1 MGAQQGKE
9 RGSHSSGGGHGGTA
23 SCIGVPS
30 NGSPVGLSS
39 SHGISVGSVNALAAG
54 SSLRGSRIK
63 PSATPA
69 VVGGSSHRT
78 TNASCGSSIGHTSK
92 DNHNRCNAIG
102 LNIFTEH
109 NEALRQSRPLPHIP
123 AGTALLPDADL
134 QCQDGVSLHTQ
145 SHSSATSGF
154 ESAHRW
160 TSKENLLAPGPEED
174 DPQLFVAL
182 YDFQAGGENQLS
194 LKKGEQVR
202 ILSYNKSGE
211 WCEAHSDSGNV
222 GWVPSN
228 YVTPLNSLEKHS
240 WYHGPISRNAAEYLL
255 SSGINGSF
263 LVRESES
270 SPGQRSISLRYE
282 GRVYHYRIS
291 EDPDGKVF
299 VTAEA
304 KFNTLAEL
312 VHHHSVQHEGHGLI
326 TPLLY
331 PAPKQNKPTVFP
343 LSPEP
348 DEWEICRTDIV
359 MKHKLGGGQ
368 YGEVY
373 EAVWKRYGN
382 TVAVKT
388 LKEDTMALKDFLE
401 EAAIMKEMKHPN
413 LVQLIGVCTREP
425 PFYIIT
431 EFMSHGNLLDFLR
444 SPARETLDAV
454 ALLYMAT
461 QIASGMSYLE
471 SRNYIHRDLAARNC
485 LVGDN
490 KLVKVADFG
499 LARLMRD
506 DTYTAHAGAKFPI
519 KWTAPEGL
527 AYNKFSTKSDVWAFG
542 VLLWEIATYGASP
555 YPNIDLTDVFHK
567 LEKGYRM
574 ERPPGCPPEV
584 YDLMR
589 QCWHWNAADRPT
601 FKSIHHALE
610 HMFQESS
617 ITEAVAKQLNATTLT
632 QSLTPQMGKKGIP
645 GNGGGGGGGGG
656 SSSGGGGGGLTPSG
670 GLIEQPVGTP
680 MSETGSTSTKLSTF
694 SSQGKGNVQM
704 RRTTNK
710 QGKQAP
716 APPKR
721 TSLLSTSRDS
731 TYREDDSRNLID
743 EHNNTNGSSIFFNLQ
758 QQLQKQ
764 LQKQPT
770 PIPQQS
776 YNVVLQSNAQTNNTN
791 NNKRCKTNSYTLCTT
806 TPPPPQYS
814 IKKSSSCS
822 SFLIDIFFRGISHLS
837 LTRDM
842 NSLTQ
847 RYDSENENTT
857 GDPDTDAT
865 GDSLECQNIP
875 TTQNKVQQ
883 HSSLHS
889 GGGIGPRAAQQHS
902 SFKRPTPVMGN
913 RGLETRQSK
922 RSQHQ
927 QQQQQHAPRDS
938 SAGGGVCTTPHHVTV
953 GALEVK
959 NVKCVVNRY
968 GTLPK
973 VQRIGA
979 FLNSLEDPNTTTQ
992 HNINKA
998 HLSTITPPITTTTNG
1013 HGVGAHHAA
1022 ATQRQQLPP
1031 AHCIPIP
1038 PPPLKSTSIAAG
1050 NGGTGGVSTP
1060 PQQMIRSNSSSGV
1073 TMQNSASASLNK
1085 LQRHRTAADG
1095 TMMTFS
1101 SFRGASSSNSPKR
1114 SQQPALANLEFPP
1127 PPLDLPPPPEE
1138 FETPPPPPPPPTAE
1152 VLQELQMTTAVAQ
1165 QQQYTLPNN
1174 SSNDVSNTAPSVEE
1188 ASSRFGVSLRKREP
1202 STDSCSSLG
1211 SPPEGKSRTTGGTN
1225 VQELNMKEKL
1235 MAEIKDRTKENVS
1248 NIQNGMQTVP
1258 PASDPVS
1265 LLFTELAEMNLTK
1278 QKSLSTITAAAPPPA
1293 PKLPSSSSGDASG
1306 LHENGN
1312 ANSFKAQLKKVE
1324 PKKLPTPTQKT
1335 ENQIIDFKAHLR
1347 KVEKEPKEHKKD
1359 VSADETA
1366 PKSILQNNKAQA
1378 VMSTTGTLG
1387 RKGGGDKKFTT
1398 VASHG
1403 GMTPA
1408 QITQQQKTDNIKY
1421 DITNSNGNTINT
1433 NNANSTNNTTSN
1445 GNATE
1450 LTDNNA
1456 GVVEAE
1462 AGKRRS
1468 TGSISSLK
1476 KMWEQPGSGADY
1488 ASATTNTTQQ
1498 TQQANSASSTGTST
1512 TNQLSPKF
1520 NLKPIAN
1527 ATNVVTP
1534 TPSAN
1539 SNRFPPPHCTQMSP
1553 RNNATNTA
1561 AINIHSSTTNTT
1573 MNSIANKPPP
1583 AAPPPPPPTTSTII
1597 PQPNQNS
1604 NFNNTNSHCTKSQLT
1619 TSLSTQLFTD
1629 GGSQQ
1634 YGEQVGTTGASS
1646 NLISSTSNSANSS
1659 STGNITTINNE
1670 IVTMTQSLFVEH
1682 SSSSNS
1688 SGGVQQNNKLTT
1700 SSISTNNTS
1709 TSSATTAANKPAV
1722 PLKPTK
1728 LTIYATPISQKIAG
1742 GTMDSSQTSSPLSSL
1757 QSSTQ
1762 ISRESILELVAL
1774 LEASLH
1780 QHPVNSI
1787 SASQWLQLSDKLN
1800 ILQNNCVVFA
1810 DNESMP
1816 PHSKFH
1822 FRELVTR
1829 VEKQSQS
1836 LRTAGSK
1843 NVQDNERLV
1852 NEVGQSLKQL
1862 TNALHR

>member
-9 RGSHSSGGGHGGTA
+9 RGSHSSGGGGGGTV
-23 SCIGVPS
+23 SCIGVGASSSPVAS
-30 NGSPVGLSS
+30 GSPHCISGGNSSTSVAGLSS
-39 SHGISVGSVNALAAG
+39 NSTLRNSRMKSHQSSGHGSINSSG
-54 SSLRGSRIK
+54 SSAHRS
-63 PSATPA
+63 
-69 VVGGSSHRT
+69 GGGGGVS
-78 TNASCGSSIGHTSK
+78 NANHK
-92 DNHNRCNAIG
+92 DNRCNPSVG

-109 NEALRQSRPLPHIP
+109 NEALLQSRPLPHIP
-123 AGTALLPDADL
+123 AGSTAAALLADAAEL
-134 QCQDGVSLHTQ
+134 QSQDSSVLASLGGV
-145 SHSSATSGF
+145 HSSTTSVF

-299 VTAEA
+299 VTQEA

-312 VHHHSVQHEGHGLI
+312 VHHHSVPHEGHGLI

-348 DEWEICRTDIV
+348 DEWEICRTDIM

-444 SPARETLDAV
+444 SAGRETLDAV

-542 VLLWEIATYGASP
+542 VLLWEIATYGMSP
-555 YPNIDLTDVFHK
+555 YPGIDLTDVYHK

-589 QCWHWNAADRPT
+589 QCWQWDATDRPT

-617 ITEAVAKQLNATTLT
+617 ITEAVEKQLNATAIASSGTGSNSGSISTAAAGVAPPTATASASSSASASL
-632 QSLTPQMGKKGIP
+632 SLTPQMVKKSLP
-645 GNGGGGGGGGG
+645 NV
-656 SSSGGGGGGLTPSG
+656 
-670 GLIEQPVGTP
+670 EQQQQQQQQLASTP

-721 TSLLSTSRDS
+721 TSLLSSSRDS
-731 TYREDDSRNLID
+731 TYREEDARNLID
-743 EHNNTNGSSIFFNLQ
+743 ELNTNGSSRNFHFNSNNILSQTLCRNFKTQIPTQTQIRTQQQQQQQQKEQLLQSPILQ
-758 QQLQKQ
+758 QQ
-764 LQKQPT
+764 
-770 PIPQQS
+770 QQ
-776 YNVVLQSNAQTNNTN
+776 QQT
-791 NNKRCKTNSYTLCTT
+791 
-806 TPPPPQYS
+806 YS

-822 SFLIDIFFRGISHLS
+822 SFLYDILFRG
-837 LTRDM
+837 LTRDI
-842 NSLTQ
+842 NNLTQ
-847 RYDSENENTT
+847 RYDSETDPAA
-857 GDPDTDAT
+857 DPDTDAT
-865 GDSLECQNIP
+865 GDSIEQSL
-875 TTQNKVQQ
+875 TTVTPPNKMQ
-883 HSSLHS
+883 HSLHAGVSSLT
-889 GGGIGPRAAQQHS
+889 GGIGPRSSQQHS
-902 SFKRPTPVMGN
+902 SFKRPVMGN

-922 RSQHQ
+922 RSQQ
-927 QQQQQHAPRDS
+927 PTPS
-938 SAGGGVCTTPHHVTV
+938 SVTTNGNGGTPVLPAHPITV
-953 GALEVK
+953 GALEVM
-959 NVKCVVNRY
+959 NVKRVVNRY

-973 VQRIGA
+973 VARIGA
-979 FLNSLEDPNTTTQ
+979 FLDSLEDSSSSNSSGGGTAAEAPV
-992 HNINKA
+992 
-998 HLSTITPPITTTTNG
+998 NG
-1013 HGVGAHHAA
+1013 HTTSAGAARA
-1022 ATQRQQLPP
+1022 LPAVPALPTATSKAQQ
-1031 AHCIPIP
+1031 
-1038 PPPLKSTSIAAG
+1038 
-1050 NGGTGGVSTP
+1050 V
-1060 PQQMIRSNSSSGV
+1060 PQQMIRSNSSGGV
-1073 TMQNSASASLNK
+1073 TMQNNAAASLNK
-1085 LQRHRTAADG
+1085 LQRHRTTTEG

-1101 SFRGASSSNSPKR
+1101 SFRAAGSNSSPKR
-1114 SQQPALANLEFPP
+1114 GGITQPALANLEFPP
-1127 PPLDLPPPPEE
+1127 PPLEE
-1138 FETPPPPPPPPTAE
+1138 FEALPPPPPPPAPE
-1152 VLQELQMTTAVAQ
+1152 SAVQAIQQHLHAQ
-1165 QQQYTLPNN
+1165 HS

-1211 SPPEGKSRTTGGTN
+1211 TPPETSASAGAAATAAEEKG
-1225 VQELNMKEKL
+1225 LNLKEKL
-1235 MAEIKDRTKENVS
+1235 ITEIKSAGKPSDSSVGYS
-1248 NIQNGMQTVP
+1248 NGSVP
-1258 PASDPVS
+1258 VVVDPVAQ
-1265 LLFTELAEMNLTK
+1265 LVTELAESMNL
-1278 QKSLSTITAAAPPPA
+1278 
-1293 PKLPSSSSGDASG
+1293 PKHSKLT
-1306 LHENGN
+1306 NGNCNSNTNTSN
-1312 ANSFKAQLKKVE
+1312 ANSSNNNNNFKAQLKKVE
-1324 PKKLPTPTQKT
+1324 PKKLNAPIPKAEQPT
-1335 ENQIIDFKAHLR
+1335 NIIDFKAHLR
-1347 KVEKEPKEHKKD
+1347 KVDKVEQQQPKEQTVQQQQQQSPNANCNTARKEETKKFSAANQKTEIKID
-1359 VSADETA
+1359 VSNSNADADGGDT
-1366 PKSILQNNKAQA
+1366 S
-1378 VMSTTGTLG
+1378 TGTG
-1387 RKGGGDKKFTT
+1387 TGTG
-1398 VASHG
+1398 
-1403 GMTPA
+1403 
-1408 QITQQQKTDNIKY
+1408 
-1421 DITNSNGNTINT
+1421 NSSDG
-1433 NNANSTNNTTSN
+1433 
-1445 GNATE
+1445 
-1450 LTDNNA
+1450 
-1456 GVVEAE
+1456 
-1462 AGKRRS
+1462 GKRRS

-1476 KMWEQPGSGADY
+1476 KLWEQPSGDY
-1488 ASATTNTTQQ
+1488 ASTTIPQTMATSNGG
-1498 TQQANSASSTGTST
+1498 ASTA
-1512 TNQLSPKF
+1512 QLSPKYG
-1520 NLKPIAN
+1520 LKAIQQPLAN
-1527 ATNVVTP
+1527 VTG
-1534 TPSAN
+1534 N
-1539 SNRFPPPHCTQMSP
+1539 SKVFG
-1553 RNNATNTA
+1553 
-1561 AINIHSSTTNTT
+1561 
-1573 MNSIANKPPP
+1573 NKPPP
-1583 AAPPPPPPTTSTII
+1583 AAPPPPPPISSTPSTPQSKPAVAVAATTKLATTAI
-1597 PQPNQNS
+1597 
-1604 NFNNTNSHCTKSQLT
+1604 K

-1629 GGSQQ
+1629 AEGSS
-1634 YGEQVGTTGASS
+1634 SS
-1646 NLISSTSNSANSS
+1646 NEEQQQTRDQAELMTQSLYGDQYNNSNSHANVNININANSS
-1659 STGNITTINNE
+1659 SQQQPMPSNANNKL
-1670 IVTMTQSLFVEH
+1670 S

-1688 SGGVQQNNKLTT
+1688 Q
-1700 SSISTNNTS
+1700 
-1709 TSSATTAANKPAV
+1709 NKPAV
-1722 PLKPTK
+1722 PHKPTK
-1728 LTIYATPISQKIAG
+1728 LTIYATPIAKIAG
-1742 GTMDSSQTSSPLSSL
+1742 IGVGGDNIN
-1757 QSSTQ
+1757 STQ
-1762 ISRESILELVAL
+1762 ISRESILELVTL
-1774 LEASLH
+1774 LEGSLK
-1780 QHPVNSI
+1780 HPVNAI

-1800 ILQNNCVVFA
+1800 ILQNSCVVFA
-1810 DNESMP
+1810 ENESMP

-1829 VEKQSQS
+1829 VETQSQH

-1852 NEVGQSLKQL
+1852 GEVGQSLKQIS
-1862 TNALHR
+1862 NALHR

>member
-9 RGSHSSGGGHGGTA
+9 RGSHSSGGHGGTA
-23 SCIGVPS
+23 SCIGVS
-30 NGSPVGLSS
+30 SSSPVG
-39 SHGISVGSVNALAAG
+39 SHGLPVNALGAG
-54 SSLRGSRIK
+54 STLRGSRIK
-63 PSATPA
+63 SSVPPA
-69 VVGGSSHRT
+69 AVAGGLHRSVGGGVSTSS
-78 TNASCGSSIGHTSK
+78 SCHNPK
-92 DNHNRCNAIG
+92 DNRAPIG
-102 LNIFTEH
+102 MNIFTEH
-109 NEALRQSRPLPHIP
+109 NEALLQSRPLPHIP
-123 AGTALLPDADL
+123 PGSTILGGVSDTSDHLG
-134 QCQDGVSLHTQ
+134 QSQDGISLHTTQ
-145 SHSSATSGF
+145 SHSQGHSSTTSGF

-312 VHHHSVQHEGHGLI
+312 VHHHSVPHEGHGLI

-373 EAVWKRYGN
+373 EAIWKRYGN

-444 SPARETLDAV
+444 SAGRETLDAV

-542 VLLWEIATYGASP
+542 VLLWEIATYGMSP
-555 YPNIDLTDVFHK
+555 YPGIDLTDVFHK

-589 QCWHWNAADRPT
+589 QCWQWNAADRPT

-617 ITEAVAKQLNATTLT
+617 ITEAVEKQLNATTT
-632 QSLTPQMGKKGIP
+632 TTNIAQSLTPQMTKKGIQ
-645 GNGGGGGGGGG
+645 GGGGG
-656 SSSGGGGGGLTPSG
+656 SGSGNSGGGGLTPG
-670 GLIEQPVGTP
+670 GHHDQQASTP

-721 TSLLSTSRDS
+721 TSLLSSSRDS
-731 TYREDDSRNLID
+731 TYRDEDPSSASTRQLID
-743 EHNNTNGSSIFFNLQ
+743 EMHTNG
-758 QQLQKQ
+758 
-764 LQKQPT
+764 
-770 PIPQQS
+770 
-776 YNVVLQSNAQTNNTN
+776 
-791 NNKRCKTNSYTLCTT
+791 
-806 TPPPPQYS
+806 
-814 IKKSSSCS
+814 
-822 SFLIDIFFRGISHLS
+822 
-837 LTRDM
+837 LTRDI
-842 NSLTQ
+842 NNLNQ
-847 RYDSENENTT
+847 RYDSENDNNCG
-857 GDPDTDAT
+857 GDPDTDHT
-865 GDSLECQNIP
+865 GDSLEQGVP
-875 TTQNKVQQ
+875 SQQQKMQ
-883 HSSLHS
+883 HSMHVTA
-889 GGGIGPRAAQQHS
+889 GNNIAARGAQTHS

-922 RSQHQ
+922 RSQH
-927 QQQQQHAPRDS
+927 PRPDTS
-938 SAGGGVCTTPHHVTV
+938 NQTSVGTAQPIQV
-953 GALEVK
+953 GALEVM
-959 NVKCVVNRY
+959 NVKRVVNRY

-973 VQRIGA
+973 VQRIGQ
-979 FLNSLEDPNTTTQ
+979 FLDSLEDSNDTTPG
-992 HNINKA
+992 I
-998 HLSTITPPITTTTNG
+998 L
-1013 HGVGAHHAA
+1013 
-1022 ATQRQQLPP
+1022 
-1031 AHCIPIP
+1031 P
-1038 PPPLKSTSIAAG
+1038 PPPQPNANCVT
-1050 NGGTGGVSTP
+1050 NGLNGRVLNSTP
-1060 PQQMIRSNSSSGV
+1060 KTPVAATPLAAPLPQQMIRSNSSGGV
-1073 TMQNSASASLNK
+1073 TMQNNASASLNK
-1085 LQRHRTAADG
+1085 LQRHRTTADG
-1095 TMMTFS
+1095 SSMMTFS
-1101 SFRGASSSNSPKR
+1101 SFRGNSSSNSPKR
-1114 SQQPALANLEFPP
+1114 NQQPALANLEFPP

-1138 FETPPPPPPPPTAE
+1138 FETMPPPPPPQPDCDIVPPFPT
-1152 VLQELQMTTAVAQ
+1152 QNQ
-1165 QQQYTLPNN
+1165 QQQPPQYSVGNLSAKT
-1174 SSNDVSNTAPSVEE
+1174 SCNDVSNTAPSVEE

-1211 SPPEGKSRTTGGTN
+1211 TPAAPDNNNGIQT
-1225 VQELNMKEKL
+1225 QDMKEKL
-1235 MAEIKDRTKENVS
+1235 MAEIKDRQVKENNS
-1248 NIQNGMQTVP
+1248 ASANIQNGNANGV
-1258 PASDPVS
+1258 DPVS
-1265 LLFTELAEMNLTK
+1265 LLVNELAESMNLPKQTK
-1278 QKSLSTITAAAPPPA
+1278 VTTNNTSPKSPSTTTEAN
-1293 PKLPSSSSGDASG
+1293 AS
-1306 LHENGN
+1306 
-1312 ANSFKAQLKKVE
+1312 NSNTFKAQLKKVE
-1324 PKKLPTPTQKT
+1324 PKKVPTPTQKSDAPS
-1335 ENQIIDFKAHLR
+1335 NIIDFKAHLR
-1347 KVEKEPKEHKKD
+1347 KVETKTNDNKDNNQKEPKKD
-1359 VSADETA
+1359 NE
-1366 PKSILQNNKAQA
+1366 KEISITTTTTKTPTTT
-1378 VMSTTGTLG
+1378 STTPNSKPIISSGSSTLG
-1387 RKGGGDKKFTT
+1387 RKDKDETKLSIASNVSLSGGSSGAGNQTQKTEIKIDLQGQ
-1398 VASHG
+1398 H
-1403 GMTPA
+1403 
-1408 QITQQQKTDNIKY
+1408 TQQLQQ
-1421 DITNSNGNTINT
+1421 SQ
-1433 NNANSTNNTTSN
+1433 NANISNANVTN
-1445 GNATE
+1445 E
-1450 LTDNNA
+1450 NA
-1456 GVVEAE
+1456 GETPQQDNAVEG
-1462 AGKRRS
+1462 GKRRS
-1468 TGSISSLK
+1468 TELISSSNNGLTGG
-1476 KMWEQPGSGADY
+1476 EHQE
-1488 ASATTNTTQQ
+1488 NTSS
-1498 TQQANSASSTGTST
+1498 QANNDLMTQSM
-1512 TNQLSPKF
+1512 F
-1520 NLKPIAN
+1520 
-1527 ATNVVTP
+1527 VE
-1534 TPSAN
+1534 SAN
-1539 SNRFPPPHCTQMSP
+1539 SG
-1553 RNNATNTA
+1553 
-1561 AINIHSSTTNTT
+1561 SSTAGN
-1573 MNSIANKPPP
+1573 NK
-1583 AAPPPPPPTTSTII
+1583 
-1597 PQPNQNS
+1597 
-1604 NFNNTNSHCTKSQLT
+1604 
-1619 TSLSTQLFTD
+1619 
-1629 GGSQQ
+1629 
-1634 YGEQVGTTGASS
+1634 
-1646 NLISSTSNSANSS
+1646 LISST
-1659 STGNITTINNE
+1659 I
-1670 IVTMTQSLFVEH
+1670 
-1682 SSSSNS
+1682 
-1688 SGGVQQNNKLTT
+1688 
-1700 SSISTNNTS
+1700 
-1709 TSSATTAANKPAV
+1709 NKPAV

-1728 LTIYATPISQKIAG
+1728 LTIYATPMAQKIASAG
-1742 GTMDSSQTSSPLSSL
+1742 GNTDIPTTAATPN
-1757 QSSTQ
+1757 STQ
-1762 ISRESILELVAL
+1762 ISRESILELVTL
-1774 LEASLH
+1774 LEGSLK
-1780 QHPVNSI
+1780 HPVNTI

-1800 ILQNNCVVFA
+1800 ILQNSCVVFA
-1810 DNESMP
+1810 DNECMP

-1829 VEKQSQS
+1829 VESQSQS
-1836 LRTAGSK
+1836 LRVAGTK

-1852 NEVGQSLKQL
+1852 GEVGQSLKQI

>member
-1 MGAQQGKE
+1 MGAQQGKD
-9 RGSHSSGGGHGGTA
+9 RGAHSGGGGSA
-23 SCIGVPS
+23 APVSCI
-30 NGSPVGLSS
+30 GLSS
-39 SHGISVGSVNALAAG
+39 SPVASVSPHCISSSSGVSSAPLGGGST
-54 SSLRGSRIK
+54 LRGSRIK
-63 PSATPA
+63 SSSSG
-69 VVGGSSHRT
+69 VVSGGGGSGGGGG
-78 TNASCGSSIGHTSK
+78 GSGSGLSQRSGGHK
-92 DNHNRCNAIG
+92 DPRCNPTVG

-109 NEALRQSRPLPHIP
+109 NGTKHSSFRGHPGKYHMNLEALLQSRPLPHIP
-123 AGTALLPDADL
+123 AGSTAASLLADAAEL
-134 QCQDGVSLHTQ
+134 QQHQQDSGGLGLQGS
-145 SHSSATSGF
+145 SMGGGHSSTTSVF

-299 VTAEA
+299 VTQEA

-312 VHHHSVQHEGHGLI
+312 VHHHSVPHEGHGLI

-348 DEWEICRTDIV
+348 DEWEICRTDIM

-444 SPARETLDAV
+444 SAGRETLDAV

-542 VLLWEIATYGASP
+542 VLLWEIATYGMSP
-555 YPNIDLTDVFHK
+555 YPGIDLTDVYHK

-589 QCWHWNAADRPT
+589 QCWQWDAADRPT

-617 ITEAVAKQLNATTLT
+617 ITEAVEKQLNANATSASSSTAPSTSGVATGGGATTTTAASGCASSSSATASL
-632 QSLTPQMGKKGIP
+632 SLTPQMVKKGLP
-645 GNGGGGGGGGG
+645 GGQ
-656 SSSGGGGGGLTPSG
+656 SLTPNAHHNDPHQQQAS
-670 GLIEQPVGTP
+670 TP

-721 TSLLSTSRDS
+721 TSLLSSSRDS
-731 TYREDDSRNLID
+731 TYREEDPAAARCNFIDDLS
-743 EHNNTNGSSIFFNLQ
+743 TNG
-758 QQLQKQ
+758 
-764 LQKQPT
+764 
-770 PIPQQS
+770 
-776 YNVVLQSNAQTNNTN
+776 
-791 NNKRCKTNSYTLCTT
+791 
-806 TPPPPQYS
+806 
-814 IKKSSSCS
+814 
-822 SFLIDIFFRGISHLS
+822 
-837 LTRDM
+837 LTRDI

-847 RYDSENENTT
+847 RYDSETDPT
-857 GDPDTDAT
+857 ADPDTDAT
-865 GDSLECQNIP
+865 GDSLEQSLSQLIP
-875 TTQNKVQQ
+875 APATHKMQQ
-883 HSSLHS
+883 SLHGGGGGG
-889 GGGIGPRAAQQHS
+889 GGGIGPRSSQQHS
-902 SFKRPTPVMGN
+902 SFKRPTGTPVMGN

-922 RSQHQ
+922 RSQ
-927 QQQQQHAPRDS
+927 QHPQAP
-938 SAGGGVCTTPHHVTV
+938 APAPPLNQLHHGNNGVVTGAHPITV
-953 GALEVK
+953 GALEVM
-959 NVKCVVNRY
+959 NVKRVVNRY

-973 VQRIGA
+973 VARIGA
-979 FLNSLEDPNTTTQ
+979 YLDSLEDSGEAAPAPPAPAPAPPPANG
-992 HNINKA
+992 HA
-998 HLSTITPPITTTTNG
+998 TPP
-1013 HGVGAHHAA
+1013 AA
-1022 ATQRQQLPP
+1022 RINPKAS
-1031 AHCIPIP
+1031 PI
-1038 PPPLKSTSIAAG
+1038 
-1050 NGGTGGVSTP
+1050 P
-1060 PQQMIRSNSSSGV
+1060 PQQMIRSNSSGGV
-1073 TMQNSASASLNK
+1073 TMQNNAAASLNK
-1085 LQRHRTAADG
+1085 LQRHRTTTEG

-1101 SFRGASSSNSPKR
+1101 SFRAGGSSSSPKR
-1114 SQQPALANLEFPP
+1114 SGSGVAAGVQPALANLEFPP

-1138 FETPPPPPPPPTAE
+1138 FEGAPPPPPPAPE
-1152 VLQELQMTTAVAQ
+1152 SAVQAIQQHLHAQ
-1165 QQQYTLPNN
+1165 LPNN
-1174 SSNDVSNTAPSVEE
+1174 GNISNGNGTNNNDSSHNDVSNTAPSVEE

-1211 SPPEGKSRTTGGTN
+1211 SPPED
-1225 VQELNMKEKL
+1225 LKEKL
-1235 MAEIKDRTKENVS
+1235 ITEIKAAGKES
-1248 NIQNGMQTVP
+1248 A
-1258 PASDPVS
+1258 PASHLANGSGIAVVDPGS
-1265 LLFTELAEMNLTK
+1265 LLVTELAESMNLPK
-1278 QKSLSTITAAAPPPA
+1278 PPP
-1293 PKLPSSSSGDASG
+1293 PQQQQQQQKLT
-1306 LHENGN
+1306 NGN
-1312 ANSFKAQLKKVE
+1312 GSGSGFKAQLKKVE
-1324 PKKLPTPTQKT
+1324 PKKMSPPMAKAEPANT
-1335 ENQIIDFKAHLR
+1335 IIDFKAHLR
-1347 KVEKEPKEHKKD
+1347 RVDKEKEPPAPAAVP
-1359 VSADETA
+1359 VS
-1366 PKSILQNNKAQA
+1366 SIPVTNNANCN
-1378 VMSTTGTLG
+1378 TTGTLN
-1387 RKGGGDKKFTT
+1387 RKDDSSRKF
-1398 VASHG
+1398 
-1403 GMTPA
+1403 A
-1408 QITQQQKTDNIKY
+1408 QAMQKTEIKI
-1421 DITNSNGNTINT
+1421 DVTNSNVEPETG
-1433 NNANSTNNTTSN
+1433 A
-1445 GNATE
+1445 
-1450 LTDNNA
+1450 A
-1456 GVVEAE
+1456 GEGDL
-1462 AGKRRS
+1462 GKRRS
-1468 TGSISSLK
+1468 TDDE
-1476 KMWEQPGSGADY
+1476 EQSQSQPEGLGGQVAAD
-1488 ASATTNTTQQ
+1488 
-1498 TQQANSASSTGTST
+1498 
-1512 TNQLSPKF
+1512 
-1520 NLKPIAN
+1520 
-1527 ATNVVTP
+1527 
-1534 TPSAN
+1534 
-1539 SNRFPPPHCTQMSP
+1539 
-1553 RNNATNTA
+1553 
-1561 AINIHSSTTNTT
+1561 
-1573 MNSIANKPPP
+1573 
-1583 AAPPPPPPTTSTII
+1583 
-1597 PQPNQNS
+1597 
-1604 NFNNTNSHCTKSQLT
+1604 
-1619 TSLSTQLFTD
+1619 
-1629 GGSQQ
+1629 
-1634 YGEQVGTTGASS
+1634 
-1646 NLISSTSNSANSS
+1646 
-1659 STGNITTINNE
+1659 
-1670 IVTMTQSLFVEH
+1670 MTQSLYEQKPQI
-1682 SSSSNS
+1682 
-1688 SGGVQQNNKLTT
+1688 QQ
-1700 SSISTNNTS
+1700 
-1709 TSSATTAANKPAV
+1709 KPAV
-1722 PLKPTK
+1722 PHKPTK
-1728 LTIYATPISQKIAG
+1728 LTIYATPIAKLAEPA
-1742 GTMDSSQTSSPLSSL
+1742 SSGSA
-1757 QSSTQ
+1757 SSTQ
-1762 ISRESILELVAL
+1762 ISRESILELVGL
-1774 LEASLH
+1774 LEGSLK
-1780 QHPVNSI
+1780 HPVNAI
-1787 SASQWLQLSDKLN
+1787 AGSQWLQLSDKLN
-1800 ILQNNCVVFA
+1800 ILHNSCVIFA
-1810 DNESMP
+1810 ENGAMP
-1816 PHSKFH
+1816 PHSKFQ

-1829 VEKQSQS
+1829 VEAQSRH

-1852 NEVGQSLKQL
+1852 AEVGQSLRQIS
-1862 TNALHR
+1862 NALNR

>member
-1 MGAQQGKE
+1 MGAQQGKD
-9 RGSHSSGGGHGGTA
+9 RGAHSGGGGSGA
-23 SCIGVPS
+23 PVSCI
-30 NGSPVGLSS
+30 GLSS
-39 SHGISVGSVNALAAG
+39 SPVASVSPHCISSSSGVSSAPLGGGST
-54 SSLRGSRIK
+54 LRGSRIK
-63 PSATPA
+63 SSSSGVASGSGSGGGG
-69 VVGGSSHRT
+69 GGS
-78 TNASCGSSIGHTSK
+78 GSGLSQRSGGHK
-92 DNHNRCNAIG
+92 DARCNPTVG

-109 NEALRQSRPLPHIP
+109 NEALLQSRPLPHIP
-123 AGTALLPDADL
+123 AGSTAASLLADAAEL
-134 QCQDGVSLHTQ
+134 QQHQQDSGGLGLQGSSLGGG
-145 SHSSATSGF
+145 HSSTTSVF

-299 VTAEA
+299 VTQEA

-312 VHHHSVQHEGHGLI
+312 VHHHSVPHEGHGLI

-348 DEWEICRTDIV
+348 DEWEICRTDIM

-444 SPARETLDAV
+444 SAGRETLDAV

-542 VLLWEIATYGASP
+542 VLLWEIATYGMSP
-555 YPNIDLTDVFHK
+555 YPGIDLTDVYHK

-589 QCWHWNAADRPT
+589 QCWQWDATDRPT

-617 ITEAVAKQLNATTLT
+617 ITEAVEKQLNANATSASSSAPSTSGVATGGGATTTTAASGCASSSSATASL
-632 QSLTPQMGKKGIP
+632 SLTPQMVKKGL
-645 GNGGGGGGGGG
+645 
-656 SSSGGGGGGLTPSG
+656 SGGQSLTPNAHHNDPHQQQAS
-670 GLIEQPVGTP
+670 TP

-721 TSLLSTSRDS
+721 TSLLSSSRDS
-731 TYREDDSRNLID
+731 TYREEDPANARCNFIDDLS
-743 EHNNTNGSSIFFNLQ
+743 TNGL
-758 QQLQKQ
+758 
-764 LQKQPT
+764 
-770 PIPQQS
+770 
-776 YNVVLQSNAQTNNTN
+776 A
-791 NNKRCKTNSYTLCTT
+791 R
-806 TPPPPQYS
+806 
-814 IKKSSSCS
+814 
-822 SFLIDIFFRGISHLS
+822 DI
-837 LTRDM
+837 

-847 RYDSENENTT
+847 RYDSETDPA

-865 GDSLECQNIP
+865 GDSLEQSLSQVIAAP
-875 TTQNKVQQ
+875 ATNKMQ
-883 HSSLHS
+883 HSLHS
-889 GGGIGPRAAQQHS
+889 GGGGGGIGPRSSQQHS
-902 SFKRPTPVMGN
+902 SFKRPTGTPVMGN

-922 RSQHQ
+922 RSQHHPQ
-927 QQQQQHAPRDS
+927 APGPGPPS
-938 SAGGGVCTTPHHVTV
+938 TQPHHGNNGVLTSAHPITV
-953 GALEVK
+953 GALEVM
-959 NVKCVVNRY
+959 NVKQVVNRY

-973 VQRIGA
+973 GARIGA
-979 FLNSLEDPNTTTQ
+979 YLDSLED
-992 HNINKA
+992 
-998 HLSTITPPITTTTNG
+998 STEAAPPLP
-1013 HGVGAHHAA
+1013 
-1022 ATQRQQLPP
+1022 ATAPSLPP
-1031 AHCIPIP
+1031 ANGHATPPSARLNPKASPI
-1038 PPPLKSTSIAAG
+1038 
-1050 NGGTGGVSTP
+1050 P
-1060 PQQMIRSNSSSGV
+1060 PQQMIRSNSSGGV
-1073 TMQNSASASLNK
+1073 TMQNNAAASLNK
-1085 LQRHRTAADG
+1085 LQRHRTTTEG

-1101 SFRGASSSNSPKR
+1101 SFRAGGSSSSPKR
-1114 SQQPALANLEFPP
+1114 SASGLASGVQPALANLEFPP

-1138 FETPPPPPPPPTAE
+1138 FEGGPPPPPPAPE
-1152 VLQELQMTTAVAQ
+1152 SAVQAIQQHLHAQ
-1165 QQQYTLPNN
+1165 LPNN
-1174 SSNDVSNTAPSVEE
+1174 GNISNGNGSNNNDSSHNDVSNIAPSVEE

-1211 SPPEGKSRTTGGTN
+1211 SPPED
-1225 VQELNMKEKL
+1225 LKEKL
-1235 MAEIKDRTKENVS
+1235 ITEIKAAGKES
-1248 NIQNGMQTVP
+1248 A
-1258 PASDPVS
+1258 PASHLANGSGIAVVDPVS
-1265 LLFTELAEMNLTK
+1265 LLVTELAESMNLPK
-1278 QKSLSTITAAAPPPA
+1278 SPPQQQQKLT
-1293 PKLPSSSSGDASG
+1293 
-1306 LHENGN
+1306 NGN
-1312 ANSFKAQLKKVE
+1312 GTGSGFKAQLKKVE
-1324 PKKLPTPTQKT
+1324 PKKMSAPMPKAEPAST
-1335 ENQIIDFKAHLR
+1335 IIDFKAHLR
-1347 KVEKEPKEHKKD
+1347 RVDKEKEP
-1359 VSADETA
+1359 AA
-1366 PKSILQNNKAQA
+1366 PAPAPVAVANNANCN
-1378 VMSTTGTLG
+1378 TTGTLN
-1387 RKGGGDKKFTT
+1387 RKEDSSKKFSQ
-1398 VASHG
+1398 A
-1403 GMTPA
+1403 M
-1408 QITQQQKTDNIKY
+1408 QKTEIKI
-1421 DITNSNGNTINT
+1421 DVTNSN
-1433 NNANSTNNTTSN
+1433 
-1445 GNATE
+1445 
-1450 LTDNNA
+1450 
-1456 GVVEAE
+1456 VEADAGATGE
-1462 AGKRRS
+1462 GDLGKRRS
-1468 TGSISSLK
+1468 TGSINSLK
-1476 KMWEQPGSGADY
+1476 KLWEQQPPASDY
-1488 ASATTNTTQQ
+1488 A
-1498 TQQANSASSTGTST
+1498 TST
-1512 TNQLSPKF
+1512 ILQQQPVVNGGGTQTAQLSPKYGM
-1520 NLKPIAN
+1520 KSGAI
-1527 ATNVVTP
+1527 
-1534 TPSAN
+1534 
-1539 SNRFPPPHCTQMSP
+1539 
-1553 RNNATNTA
+1553 NTA
-1561 AINIHSSTTNTT
+1561 GTLPAKLG
-1573 MNSIANKPPP
+1573 NKPPP
-1583 AAPPPPPPTTSTII
+1583 AAPPPPPPNCTTS
-1597 PQPNQNS
+1597 NS
-1604 NFNNTNSHCTKSQLT
+1604 ST
-1619 TSLSTQLFTD
+1619 TSISTSSRDCTSRQQASSTIKTSHSTQLFADDEEQSHTEGLGS
-1629 GGSQQ
+1629 GGQ
-1634 YGEQVGTTGASS
+1634 GA
-1646 NLISSTSNSANSS
+1646 AD
-1659 STGNITTINNE
+1659 
-1670 IVTMTQSLFVEH
+1670 MTQSLYEQKPQI
-1682 SSSSNS
+1682 
-1688 SGGVQQNNKLTT
+1688 QQ
-1700 SSISTNNTS
+1700 
-1709 TSSATTAANKPAV
+1709 KPAV
-1722 PLKPTK
+1722 PHKPTK
-1728 LTIYATPISQKIAG
+1728 LTIYATPIAKLTEPA
-1742 GTMDSSQTSSPLSSL
+1742 SSA
-1757 QSSTQ
+1757 SSTQ
-1762 ISRESILELVAL
+1762 ISRESILELVGL
-1774 LEASLH
+1774 LEGSLK
-1780 QHPVNSI
+1780 HPVNAI
-1787 SASQWLQLSDKLN
+1787 AGSQWLQLSDKLN
-1800 ILQNNCVVFA
+1800 ILHNSCVIFA
-1810 DNESMP
+1810 ENGAMP
-1816 PHSKFH
+1816 PHSKFQ

-1829 VEKQSQS
+1829 VEAQSQH
-1836 LRTAGSK
+1836 LRSAGSK

-1852 NEVGQSLKQL
+1852 AEVGQSLRQIS
-1862 TNALHR
+1862 NALNR

>member
-1 MGAQQGKE
+1 MGAQQGKD
-9 RGSHSSGGGHGGTA
+9 RGGHSGGGGSGA
-23 SCIGVPS
+23 PVSCI
-30 NGSPVGLSS
+30 GLSS
-39 SHGISVGSVNALAAG
+39 SPVASVSPHCISSSSGVSSAPLGGGST
-54 SSLRGSRIK
+54 LRGSRIK
-63 PSATPA
+63 SSSSGVASGSGSGGGG
-69 VVGGSSHRT
+69 GGS
-78 TNASCGSSIGHTSK
+78 GSGLSQRSGGHK
-92 DNHNRCNAIG
+92 DARCNPTVG

-109 NEALRQSRPLPHIP
+109 NEALLQSRPLPHIP
-123 AGTALLPDADL
+123 AGSTAASLLADAAEL
-134 QCQDGVSLHTQ
+134 QQHQQDSSGLGLQGSSLGGG
-145 SHSSATSGF
+145 HSSTTSVF

-299 VTAEA
+299 VTQEA

-312 VHHHSVQHEGHGLI
+312 VHHHSVPHEGHGLI

-348 DEWEICRTDIV
+348 DEWEICRTDIM

-444 SPARETLDAV
+444 SAGRETLDAV

-542 VLLWEIATYGASP
+542 VLLWEIATYGMSP
-555 YPNIDLTDVFHK
+555 YPGIDLTDVYHK

-589 QCWHWNAADRPT
+589 QCWQWDATDRPT

-617 ITEAVAKQLNATTLT
+617 ITEAVEKQLNANATSASSSAPSTSGVATGGGATTTTAASGCASSSSATASL
-632 QSLTPQMGKKGIP
+632 SLTPQMVKKGLP
-645 GNGGGGGGGGG
+645 GGQ
-656 SSSGGGGGGLTPSG
+656 SLTPNAHHTDPHQQQAS
-670 GLIEQPVGTP
+670 TP

-721 TSLLSTSRDS
+721 TSLLSSSRDS
-731 TYREDDSRNLID
+731 TYREEDPATARCNFIDDLSTNGIHKLKTANYFSQTLSRNFKTQIPT
-743 EHNNTNGSSIFFNLQ
+743 HHTHQIRTQ
-758 QQLQKQ
+758 QQQ
-764 LQKQPT
+764 
-770 PIPQQS
+770 QQS
-776 YNVVLQSNAQTNNTN
+776 VQQQTVPLPVQQQQQQHQQQ
-791 NNKRCKTNSYTLCTT
+791 KHQ
-806 TPPPPQYS
+806 QYS

-822 SFLIDIFFRGISHLS
+822 SFLYDILFRGFA
-837 LTRDM
+837 RDI

-847 RYDSENENTT
+847 RYDSETDPAA
-857 GDPDTDAT
+857 DPDTDAT
-865 GDSLECQNIP
+865 GDSLEQSLSQVIAAP
-875 TTQNKVQQ
+875 ATNKMQ
-883 HSSLHS
+883 HSLHS
-889 GGGIGPRAAQQHS
+889 GGGGGIGPRSSQQHS
-902 SFKRPTPVMGN
+902 SFKRPTGTPVMGN

-922 RSQHQ
+922 RSQH
-927 QQQQQHAPRDS
+927 HPLAPGPGPP
-938 SAGGGVCTTPHHVTV
+938 ATQPHHGNNGVVTSAHPITV
-953 GALEVK
+953 GALEVM
-959 NVKCVVNRY
+959 NVKQVVNRY

-973 VQRIGA
+973 GARIGA
-979 FLNSLEDPNTTTQ
+979 YLDSLED
-992 HNINKA
+992 
-998 HLSTITPPITTTTNG
+998 SSE
-1013 HGVGAHHAA
+1013 AA
-1022 ATQRQQLPP
+1022 PALPATAPSLPP
-1031 AHCIPIP
+1031 ANGHATPPAARINPKASPI
-1038 PPPLKSTSIAAG
+1038 
-1050 NGGTGGVSTP
+1050 P
-1060 PQQMIRSNSSSGV
+1060 PQQMIRSNSSGGV
-1073 TMQNSASASLNK
+1073 TMQNNAAASLNK
-1085 LQRHRTAADG
+1085 LQRHRTTTEG

-1101 SFRGASSSNSPKR
+1101 SFRAGGSSSSPKR
-1114 SQQPALANLEFPP
+1114 SATGVASGVQPALANLEFPP

-1138 FETPPPPPPPPTAE
+1138 FEGGPPPPPPAPE
-1152 VLQELQMTTAVAQ
+1152 SAVQAIQQHLHAQ
-1165 QQQYTLPNN
+1165 LPNN
-1174 SSNDVSNTAPSVEE
+1174 GNISNGNGTNNNDSSHNDVSNTAPSVEE

-1211 SPPEGKSRTTGGTN
+1211 SPPED
-1225 VQELNMKEKL
+1225 LKEKL
-1235 MAEIKDRTKENVS
+1235 ITEIKASGKDSAPTS
-1248 NIQNGMQTVP
+1248 HLANGSGIAVV
-1258 PASDPVS
+1258 DPVS
-1265 LLFTELAEMNLTK
+1265 QLFTELEESMKLPK
-1278 QKSLSTITAAAPPPA
+1278 PPPQQQ
-1293 PKLPSSSSGDASG
+1293 KLT
-1306 LHENGN
+1306 NGN
-1312 ANSFKAQLKKVE
+1312 GTGSGFKAQLKKVE
-1324 PKKLPTPTQKT
+1324 PKKMCAPMAKAEPANT
-1335 ENQIIDFKAHLR
+1335 IIDFKAHLR
-1347 KVEKEPKEHKKD
+1347 RVDKEKEP
-1359 VSADETA
+1359 AA
-1366 PKSILQNNKAQA
+1366 PAPAPVPAAAPVAVTNNANCN
-1378 VMSTTGTLG
+1378 TTGTLN
-1387 RKGGGDKKFTT
+1387 RKEDSSKKFSQ
-1398 VASHG
+1398 V
-1403 GMTPA
+1403 M
-1408 QITQQQKTDNIKY
+1408 QKTEIKI
-1421 DITNSNGNTINT
+1421 DVTNSN
-1433 NNANSTNNTTSN
+1433 
-1445 GNATE
+1445 
-1450 LTDNNA
+1450 
-1456 GVVEAE
+1456 VEADAGAAGE
-1462 AGKRRS
+1462 GDLGKRRS
-1468 TGSISSLK
+1468 TGSINSLK
-1476 KMWEQPGSGADY
+1476 KLWEQQPPAPDY
-1488 ASATTNTTQQ
+1488 A
-1498 TQQANSASSTGTST
+1498 TST
-1512 TNQLSPKF
+1512 ILQQQPSVVNGGGTPNAQLSPKYGM
-1520 NLKPIAN
+1520 KSG
-1527 ATNVVTP
+1527 ATNAGGTLP
-1534 TPSAN
+1534 AKLG
-1539 SNRFPPPHCTQMSP
+1539 
-1553 RNNATNTA
+1553 
-1561 AINIHSSTTNTT
+1561 
-1573 MNSIANKPPP
+1573 NKPPP
-1583 AAPPPPPPTTSTII
+1583 AAPPPPPPNCTTS
-1597 PQPNQNS
+1597 NLS
-1604 NFNNTNSHCTKSQLT
+1604 T
-1619 TSLSTQLFTD
+1619 TSISTSSRDFTSRQQASSTIKTSHSTQLFTD
-1629 GGSQQ
+1629 DEEQSHSDGLGSGGQ
-1634 YGEQVGTTGASS
+1634 GA
-1646 NLISSTSNSANSS
+1646 AD
-1659 STGNITTINNE
+1659 
-1670 IVTMTQSLFVEH
+1670 MTQSLYEQKPQI
-1682 SSSSNS
+1682 
-1688 SGGVQQNNKLTT
+1688 QQ
-1700 SSISTNNTS
+1700 
-1709 TSSATTAANKPAV
+1709 KPVV
-1722 PLKPTK
+1722 PHKPTK
-1728 LTIYATPISQKIAG
+1728 LTIYATPIAKLAE
-1742 GTMDSSQTSSPLSSL
+1742 PA
-1757 QSSTQ
+1757 SSTQ
-1762 ISRESILELVAL
+1762 ISRESILELVGL
-1774 LEASLH
+1774 LEGSLK
-1780 QHPVNSI
+1780 HPVNAI
-1787 SASQWLQLSDKLN
+1787 AGSQWLQLSDKLN
-1800 ILQNNCVVFA
+1800 ILHNSCVIFA
-1810 DNESMP
+1810 ENGAMP
-1816 PHSKFH
+1816 PHSKFQ

-1829 VEKQSQS
+1829 VEAQSQH
-1836 LRTAGSK
+1836 LRSAGSK

-1852 NEVGQSLKQL
+1852 AEVGQSLRQIS
-1862 TNALHR
+1862 NALNR

>member
-30 NGSPVGLSS
+30 SGSPVGLSS

-54 SSLRGSRIK
+54 STLRGSRIK
-63 PSATPA
+63 SSATPA
-69 VVGGSSHRT
+69 SVGGSSHRST
-78 TNASCGSSIGHTSK
+78 TASGSSIGHTSK
-92 DNHNRCNAIG
+92 DNHSRCNAIG
-102 LNIFTEH
+102 MNIFTEH

-123 AGTALLPDADL
+123 AGTTMLPDADL

-145 SHSSATSGF
+145 SHSQGHNSATSGF

-617 ITEAVAKQLNATTLT
+617 ITEAVAKQLNATTMT

-645 GNGGGGGGGGG
+645 ASGGG
-656 SSSGGGGGGLTPSG
+656 SSSGGGLTPSG
-670 GLIEQPVGTP
+670 GLLEQPVGTP

-743 EHNNTNGSSIFFNLQ
+743 EHNTNG
-758 QQLQKQ
+758 
-764 LQKQPT
+764 
-770 PIPQQS
+770 
-776 YNVVLQSNAQTNNTN
+776 
-791 NNKRCKTNSYTLCTT
+791 
-806 TPPPPQYS
+806 
-814 IKKSSSCS
+814 
-822 SFLIDIFFRGISHLS
+822 
-837 LTRDM
+837 LTRDI

-847 RYDSENENTT
+847 RYDSENDNTT

-875 TTQNKVQQ
+875 TSQSKVQ
-883 HSSLHS
+883 HSLHS
-889 GGGIGPRAAQQHS
+889 GGIGPRSAQQHS

-927 QQQQQHAPRDS
+927 QQHHAPRDN
-938 SAGGGVCTTPHHVTV
+938 SAGGCTSHHVTV
-953 GALEVK
+953 GALEVN

-979 FLNSLEDPNTTTQ
+979 YLNSLEDPHTLPQ
-992 HNINKA
+992 HSIA
-998 HLSTITPPITTTTNG
+998 THLSTVAPVATTNG
-1013 HGVGAHHAA
+1013 HGGHTAA
-1022 ATQRQQLPP
+1022 IRQQLPAGHVMP
-1031 AHCIPIP
+1031 LP
-1038 PPPLKSTSIAAG
+1038 PPMKSVANVTPGGICG
-1050 NGGTGGVSTP
+1050 NIPAP

-1101 SFRGASSSNSPKR
+1101 SFRGTSSSNSPKR

-1138 FETPPPPPPPPTAE
+1138 FETPPPPPPPAPAAE
-1152 VLQELQMTTAVAQ
+1152 VLEELQQSASITST
-1165 QQQYTLPNN
+1165 QYPLPNS

-1188 ASSRFGVSLRKREP
+1188 ASTRFGVSLRKREP

-1211 SPPEGKSRTTGGTN
+1211 SPPEVTNANTNAGGN
-1225 VQELNMKEKL
+1225 VQEFNMKEKL
-1235 MAEIKDRTKENVS
+1235 MAEIKDRSKENS
-1248 NIQNGMQTVP
+1248 ANNANLQNGSTI
-1258 PASDPVS
+1258 PAGSGVDPVS

-1278 QKSLSTITAAAPPPA
+1278 QKTTPPQP
-1293 PKLPSSSSGDASG
+1293 PKAQGGGSNGDSGGSQTQSQ
-1306 LHENGN
+1306 ENGN
-1312 ANSFKAQLKKVE
+1312 TNSFKAQLKKVE

-1335 ENQIIDFKAHLR
+1335 ENQTTIIDFKAHLR
-1347 KVEKEPKEHKKD
+1347 KVEKDPKDKKD
-1359 VSADETA
+1359 AAIDEA
-1366 PKSILQNNKAQA
+1366 PKNILQKAQT
-1378 VMSTTGTLG
+1378 VISTGTLG
-1387 RKGGGDKKFTT
+1387 RKGDKKFTT
-1398 VASHG
+1398 P
-1403 GMTPA
+1403 MTMAP
-1408 QITQQQKTDNIKY
+1408 TMGTLTTQQKTENAKHDM
-1421 DITNSNGNTINT
+1421 TNSNSNNGNTINPANT
-1433 NNANSTNNTTSN
+1433 NTNSTTNTNGNTQHNANANSNLNCNNAPNTTEPADAPVITN
-1445 GNATE
+1445 DG
-1450 LTDNNA
+1450 D
-1456 GVVEAE
+1456 

-1468 TGSISSLK
+1468 TGSIHSLK
-1476 KMWEQPGSGADY
+1476 KLWEQPGSGADY
-1488 ASATTNTTQQ
+1488 ASTQS
-1498 TQQANSASSTGTST
+1498 QANCSTNSGSTGTNSNITNST
-1512 TNQLSPKF
+1512 STSSTNQLSPKF
-1520 NLKPIAN
+1520 SLKPISN
-1527 ATNVVTP
+1527 AATTP
-1534 TPSAN
+1534 TTN
-1539 SNRFPPPHCTQMSP
+1539 SNRFPPLSTQISP
-1553 RNNATNTA
+1553 RTNAMNATN
-1561 AINIHSSTTNTT
+1561 S
-1573 MNSIANKPPP
+1573 MANKPPP
-1583 AAPPPPPPTTSTII
+1583 AAPPPPPPTTNNSTNN
-1597 PQPNQNS
+1597 QTQNHNQNS
-1604 NFNNTNSHCTKSQLT
+1604 IFNNSHYTKSQLT

-1629 GGSQQ
+1629 GNHQ
-1634 YGEQVGTTGASS
+1634 YGEQ
-1646 NLISSTSNSANSS
+1646 STSNTNNSTANT
-1659 STGNITTINNE
+1659 STGNNTTTNNE
-1670 IVTMTQSLFVEH
+1670 IAAMSQSLFVEH
-1682 SSSSNS
+1682 SSAANT
-1688 SGGVQQNNKLTT
+1688 GGNLMQPNNKLTT
-1700 SSISTNNTS
+1700 STITTNAAATAANNT
-1709 TSSATTAANKPAV
+1709 TNNKPAV

-1728 LTIYATPISQKIAG
+1728 LTIYATPISQKIAASAL
-1742 GTMDSSQTSSPLSSL
+1742 DSTTNTPLGSAL

-1762 ISRESILELVAL
+1762 ISRESILELVGL
-1774 LEASLH
+1774 LETSLH

-1810 DNESMP
+1810 DNETMP

-1829 VEKQSQS
+1829 VETQSQS

-1852 NEVGQSLKQL
+1852 SEVGQSLKQL

>member
-1 MGAQQGKE
+1 MGAQQGKD
-9 RGSHSSGGGHGGTA
+9 RGAHSGGGGSVA
-23 SCIGVPS
+23 PVSCI
-30 NGSPVGLSS
+30 GLSS
-39 SHGISVGSVNALAAG
+39 SPVASVSPHCISSSSGVSSAPLGGGST
-54 SSLRGSRIK
+54 LRGSRIK
-63 PSATPA
+63 SSSSG
-69 VVGGSSHRT
+69 VVSGGGSGGGGG
-78 TNASCGSSIGHTSK
+78 GSGLSQRGGGHK
-92 DNHNRCNAIG
+92 DARCNPTVG

-109 NEALRQSRPLPHIP
+109 NEALLQSRPLPHIP
-123 AGTALLPDADL
+123 AGSTAASLLADAAEHL
-134 QCQDGVSLHTQ
+134 QHQQDSGGLGGLQGS
-145 SHSSATSGF
+145 SMGGGHSSTTSVF

-299 VTAEA
+299 VTQEA

-312 VHHHSVQHEGHGLI
+312 VHHHSVPHEGHGLI

-348 DEWEICRTDIV
+348 DEWEICRTDIM

-444 SPARETLDAV
+444 SAGRETLDAV

-542 VLLWEIATYGASP
+542 VLLWEIATYGMSP
-555 YPNIDLTDVFHK
+555 YPGIDLTDVYHK

-589 QCWHWNAADRPT
+589 QCWQWDAADRPT

-617 ITEAVAKQLNATTLT
+617 ITEAVEKQLNANATATSASSSAPSTSGVATGGGASTTTTTAASGCASSSSATASL
-632 QSLTPQMGKKGIP
+632 SLTPQMVKKGLP
-645 GNGGGGGGGGG
+645 GGQT
-656 SSSGGGGGGLTPSG
+656 LTPNAHHNDPHQQQAS
-670 GLIEQPVGTP
+670 TP

-721 TSLLSTSRDS
+721 TSLLSSSRDS
-731 TYREDDSRNLID
+731 TYREEDPATARGIFIDDLS
-743 EHNNTNGSSIFFNLQ
+743 TNGL
-758 QQLQKQ
+758 
-764 LQKQPT
+764 
-770 PIPQQS
+770 
-776 YNVVLQSNAQTNNTN
+776 A
-791 NNKRCKTNSYTLCTT
+791 R
-806 TPPPPQYS
+806 
-814 IKKSSSCS
+814 
-822 SFLIDIFFRGISHLS
+822 DI
-837 LTRDM
+837 

-847 RYDSENENTT
+847 RYDSETDPT
-857 GDPDTDAT
+857 ADPDTDAT
-865 GDSLECQNIP
+865 GDSLEQSLSQVIAAP
-875 TTQNKVQQ
+875 ATNKMQQ
-883 HSSLHS
+883 SLHG
-889 GGGIGPRAAQQHS
+889 GGGIGPRSSQQHS
-902 SFKRPTPVMGN
+902 SFKRPTGTPVMGN

-922 RSQHQ
+922 RSQ
-927 QQQQQHAPRDS
+927 QHPQAVAP
-938 SAGGGVCTTPHHVTV
+938 APPPAQPHHGNNGVVTTAAHPITV
-953 GALEVK
+953 GALEVM
-959 NVKCVVNRY
+959 NVKRVVNRY

-973 VQRIGA
+973 VARIGA
-979 FLNSLEDPNTTTQ
+979 YLDSLEDSSDAAPP
-992 HNINKA
+992 A
-998 HLSTITPPITTTTNG
+998 TPPAPPAANG
-1013 HGVGAHHAA
+1013 HG
-1022 ATQRQQLPP
+1022 TPP
-1031 AHCIPIP
+1031 ATRMQNPKAS
-1038 PPPLKSTSIAAG
+1038 PL
-1050 NGGTGGVSTP
+1050 P
-1060 PQQMIRSNSSSGV
+1060 PQQMIRSNSSGGV
-1073 TMQNSASASLNK
+1073 TMQNNAAASLNK
-1085 LQRHRTAADG
+1085 LQRHRTTTEG

-1101 SFRGASSSNSPKR
+1101 SFRAGNSSSSPKR
-1114 SQQPALANLEFPP
+1114 SGSGVSAVGVQPALANLEFPP

-1138 FETPPPPPPPPTAE
+1138 FEGAPPPPPPAPE
-1152 VLQELQMTTAVAQ
+1152 SAVQAIQQHLHAQ
-1165 QQQYTLPNN
+1165 LPNN
-1174 SSNDVSNTAPSVEE
+1174 GNVSNGNGTNNNDSSHNDVSNIAPSVEE

-1211 SPPEGKSRTTGGTN
+1211 SPPGEAD
-1225 VQELNMKEKL
+1225 LKEKL
-1235 MAEIKDRTKENVS
+1235 ITEIK
-1248 NIQNGMQTVP
+1248 GAP
-1258 PASDPVS
+1258 PAPLANLANGSGMAAVDPVS
-1265 LLFTELAEMNLTK
+1265 LLVTELAESMNLPK
-1278 QKSLSTITAAAPPPA
+1278 QKLT
-1293 PKLPSSSSGDASG
+1293 
-1306 LHENGN
+1306 NGN
-1312 ANSFKAQLKKVE
+1312 GSGFKAQLKKVE
-1324 PKKLPTPTQKT
+1324 PKKMSPPMAKAEPANT
-1335 ENQIIDFKAHLR
+1335 IIDFKAHLR
-1347 KVEKEPKEHKKD
+1347 RVDKEKEP
-1359 VSADETA
+1359 AA
-1366 PKSILQNNKAQA
+1366 PAASPSTNANCN
-1378 VMSTTGTLG
+1378 TTGTLN
-1387 RKGGGDKKFTT
+1387 RK
-1398 VASHG
+1398 A
-1403 GMTPA
+1403 M
-1408 QITQQQKTDNIKY
+1408 QKTEIKI
-1421 DITNSNGNTINT
+1421 DVTNSNVEKCGDETG
-1433 NNANSTNNTTSN
+1433 A
-1445 GNATE
+1445 
-1450 LTDNNA
+1450 A
-1456 GVVEAE
+1456 GEGGDL
-1462 AGKRRS
+1462 GKRRS
-1468 TGSISSLK
+1468 TDDEEQQQQPEGQGSVG
-1476 KMWEQPGSGADY
+1476 QAD
-1488 ASATTNTTQQ
+1488 
-1498 TQQANSASSTGTST
+1498 
-1512 TNQLSPKF
+1512 
-1520 NLKPIAN
+1520 
-1527 ATNVVTP
+1527 
-1534 TPSAN
+1534 
-1539 SNRFPPPHCTQMSP
+1539 
-1553 RNNATNTA
+1553 
-1561 AINIHSSTTNTT
+1561 
-1573 MNSIANKPPP
+1573 
-1583 AAPPPPPPTTSTII
+1583 
-1597 PQPNQNS
+1597 
-1604 NFNNTNSHCTKSQLT
+1604 
-1619 TSLSTQLFTD
+1619 
-1629 GGSQQ
+1629 
-1634 YGEQVGTTGASS
+1634 
-1646 NLISSTSNSANSS
+1646 
-1659 STGNITTINNE
+1659 
-1670 IVTMTQSLFVEH
+1670 MTQSLYEQKPQI
-1682 SSSSNS
+1682 
-1688 SGGVQQNNKLTT
+1688 QQ
-1700 SSISTNNTS
+1700 
-1709 TSSATTAANKPAV
+1709 KPAV
-1722 PLKPTK
+1722 PHKPTK
-1728 LTIYATPISQKIAG
+1728 LTIYATPIAKLA
-1742 GTMDSSQTSSPLSSL
+1742 DPATSGSA
-1757 QSSTQ
+1757 SSTQ
-1762 ISRESILELVAL
+1762 ISRESILELVGL
-1774 LEASLH
+1774 LEGSLK
-1780 QHPVNSI
+1780 HPVNAI
-1787 SASQWLQLSDKLN
+1787 AGSQWLQLSDKLN
-1800 ILQNNCVVFA
+1800 ILHNSCVIFA
-1810 DNESMP
+1810 DNGAMP
-1816 PHSKFH
+1816 PHSKFQ

-1829 VEKQSQS
+1829 VEAQSRH

-1852 NEVGQSLKQL
+1852 SEVGQSLRQIS
-1862 TNALHR
+1862 NALNR

>member
-9 RGSHSSGGGHGGTA
+9 RGSHSSGGGGGGVPV
-23 SCIGVPS
+23 SCI
-30 NGSPVGLSS
+30 GLSS
-39 SHGISVGSVNALAAG
+39 SSSPVASVSPHCISAGNSSSGGGGGPLGVGST
-54 SSLRGSRIK
+54 LRGSRIK
-63 PSATPA
+63 SSTGHGHGSGGGSSG
-69 VVGGSSHRT
+69 VGGSSSGGGGSGGLSQRS
-78 TNASCGSSIGHTSK
+78 NAHK
-92 DNHNRCNAIG
+92 DARCNPSVG

-109 NEALRQSRPLPHIP
+109 NEALLQSRPLPHIP
-123 AGTALLPDADL
+123 AGSTAASLLENAAEL
-134 QCQDGVSLHTQ
+134 QCSDSGLQCSSLGG
-145 SHSSATSGF
+145 HSSSTSVF
-154 ESAHRW
+154 ESTHRW
-160 TSKENLLAPGPEED
+160 TSKENLLEPGPEED

-299 VTAEA
+299 VTQEA

-312 VHHHSVQHEGHGLI
+312 VHHHSVPHEGHGLI

-348 DEWEICRTDIV
+348 DEWEICRTDIM

-444 SPARETLDAV
+444 SAGRETLDAV

-542 VLLWEIATYGASP
+542 VLLWEIATYGMSP
-555 YPNIDLTDVFHK
+555 YPGIDLTDVYHK

-589 QCWHWNAADRPT
+589 QCWQWDAADRPT

-617 ITEAVAKQLNATTLT
+617 ITEAVEKQLNASSSSSSHNNPSSSGGGGGGGSNTTSGIVVGGASGT
-632 QSLTPQMGKKGIP
+632 QSAASGASSSASLSLTPQMGKKGLP
-645 GNGGGGGGGGG
+645 AASSQCQ
-656 SSSGGGGGGLTPSG
+656 SSSSLTPNAHQQQQQHDQQQQAS
-670 GLIEQPVGTP
+670 TP

-721 TSLLSTSRDS
+721 TSLLSSSRDS
-731 TYREDDSRNLID
+731 TYREEDPINASGGGGGGGTNQRCNFIDDL
-743 EHNNTNGSSIFFNLQ
+743 NTNGL
-758 QQLQKQ
+758 
-764 LQKQPT
+764 
-770 PIPQQS
+770 
-776 YNVVLQSNAQTNNTN
+776 A
-791 NNKRCKTNSYTLCTT
+791 R
-806 TPPPPQYS
+806 
-814 IKKSSSCS
+814 
-822 SFLIDIFFRGISHLS
+822 DI
-837 LTRDM
+837 

-847 RYDSENENTT
+847 RYDSETDPAA
-857 GDPDTDAT
+857 DPDTDAT
-865 GDSLECQNIP
+865 GDSLEPSQAVTP
-875 TTQNKVQQ
+875 NKMQ
-883 HSSLHS
+883 HSLH
-889 GGGIGPRAAQQHS
+889 GGIGPRSSQHHS

-922 RSQHQ
+922 RSQHHPSVPPAAPRDQ
-927 QQQQQHAPRDS
+927 MQQQQHQQQQPLPNLPNGS
-938 SAGGGVCTTPHHVTV
+938 SALAAHPITV
-953 GALEVK
+953 GALEVM
-959 NVKCVVNRY
+959 NVKRVVNRY

-973 VQRIGA
+973 GARIGA
-979 FLNSLEDPNTTTQ
+979 FLDSLEDSGGEP
-992 HNINKA
+992 
-998 HLSTITPPITTTTNG
+998 SSSPTPSPAANG
-1013 HGVGAHHAA
+1013 HAA
-1022 ATQRQQLPP
+1022 PP
-1031 AHCIPIP
+1031 ARIHPSP
-1038 PPPLKSTSIAAG
+1038 KAPSAVGLATP
-1050 NGGTGGVSTP
+1050 P
-1060 PQQMIRSNSSSGV
+1060 PQQMIRSNSSGGV
-1073 TMQNSASASLNK
+1073 TMQNNAAASLNK
-1085 LQRHRTAADG
+1085 LQRHRTTTEG

-1101 SFRGASSSNSPKR
+1101 SFRAAGSSSSPKR
-1114 SQQPALANLEFPP
+1114 SGVGAGGVAAQPPVPQPALANLEFPP

-1138 FETPPPPPPPPTAE
+1138 FEAVPPPPPPAPE
-1152 VLQELQMTTAVAQ
+1152 SAVQAIQQHLHAQ
-1165 QQQYTLPNN
+1165 HSNN
-1174 SSNDVSNTAPSVEE
+1174 NVCNTSSNSNNNNDSSTHDVSNTAPSVEE

-1211 SPPEGKSRTTGGTN
+1211 TPPDAAPEKS
-1225 VQELNMKEKL
+1225 LMMKEKL
-1235 MAEIKDRTKENVS
+1235 ITEIKAAGGKESPVS
-1248 NIQNGMQTVP
+1248 PHLANGSVMSAVSSVHP
-1258 PASDPVS
+1258 VDPVS
-1265 LLFTELAEMNLTK
+1265 LLVTELAESMNLPK
-1278 QKSLSTITAAAPPPA
+1278 QKMT
-1293 PKLPSSSSGDASG
+1293 
-1306 LHENGN
+1306 NGN
-1312 ANSFKAQLKKVE
+1312 ATATANASAAATAGAPPAGFKAQLKKVE
-1324 PKKLPTPTQKT
+1324 PKKMTTPIAKAEPTSKI
-1335 ENQIIDFKAHLR
+1335 IIDFKAHLR
-1347 KVEKEPKEHKKD
+1347 RVDKAEQQQQLQQEKPP
-1359 VSADETA
+1359 A
-1366 PKSILQNNKAQA
+1366 PGTGIQQQA
-1378 VMSTTGTLG
+1378 VANNANGTLS
-1387 RKGGGDKKFTT
+1387 RSKDDNKKF
-1398 VASHG
+1398 SHSQA
-1403 GMTPA
+1403 M
-1408 QITQQQKTDNIKY
+1408 QKTEIKI
-1421 DITNSNGNTINT
+1421 DVTNSN
-1433 NNANSTNNTTSN
+1433 
-1445 GNATE
+1445 
-1450 LTDNNA
+1450 
-1456 GVVEAE
+1456 VEME
-1462 AGKRRS
+1462 TGSGDSGGDLGKRRS
-1468 TGSISSLK
+1468 TGSINSLK
-1476 KMWEQPGSGADY
+1476 KLWEQQPQPQAQGQAQAQAQPPDY
-1488 ASATTNTTQQ
+1488 ASSAIIQQ
-1498 TQQANSASSTGTST
+1498 PSLNGGSSTST
-1512 TNQLSPKF
+1512 TSQLSPKYG
-1520 NLKPIAN
+1520 LKAIPMAN
-1527 ATNVVTP
+1527 RP
-1534 TPSAN
+1534 G
-1539 SNRFPPPHCTQMSP
+1539 NR
-1553 RNNATNTA
+1553 
-1561 AINIHSSTTNTT
+1561 
-1573 MNSIANKPPP
+1573 PPP
-1583 AAPPPPPPTTSTII
+1583 AAPPPPPPTNSTTTTTATATATGIRVQ
-1597 PQPNQNS
+1597 PQPLAS
-1604 NFNNTNSHCTKSQLT
+1604 SSSIKTSH
-1619 TSLSTQLFTD
+1619 STQLFTD
-1629 GGSQQ
+1629 DASEESSGQQ
-1634 YGEQVGTTGASS
+1634 QPEGLGHTAPE
-1646 NLISSTSNSANSS
+1646 N
-1659 STGNITTINNE
+1659 
-1670 IVTMTQSLFVEH
+1670 MTQSLY
-1682 SSSSNS
+1682 
-1688 SGGVQQNNKLTT
+1688 VQNVQNELQGSKQ
-1700 SSISTNNTS
+1700 SQPQQ
-1709 TSSATTAANKPAV
+1709 KPAV
-1722 PLKPTK
+1722 PHKPTK
-1728 LTIYATPISQKIAG
+1728 LTIYATPIAKLATDNGSTTG
-1742 GTMDSSQTSSPLSSL
+1742 N
-1757 QSSTQ
+1757 STQ
-1762 ISRESILELVAL
+1762 ISRESILELVGL
-1774 LEASLH
+1774 LDGSLK
-1780 QHPVNSI
+1780 HPVNAI

-1800 ILQNNCVVFA
+1800 ILQNSCVIFA
-1810 DNESMP
+1810 ENESMP

-1829 VEKQSQS
+1829 VETQSQH
-1836 LRTAGSK
+1836 LRSAGSK
-1843 NVQDNERLV
+1843 NMQDNERLLL
-1852 NEVGQSLKQL
+1852 EVGQSLKQIS
-1862 TNALHR
+1862 NALNR